1 MPIIH
6 VEISSDTERHL
17 HDLTA
22 LHPKLSIS
30 QVAGQL
36 LEAQVQYRLE
46 VERMKPPSFTDNNP
60 PFGAS

>member
-6 VEISSDTERHL
+6 VEISSDTERDL
-17 HDLTA
+17 HALTA

-36 LEAQVQYRLE
+36 LDKHVAERLE
-46 VERMKPPSFTDNNP
+46 VELPLKGDRHE
-60 PFGAS
+60 